1 MFDYL
6 RDFLSSVQRWLEK
19 ATNGP
24 VIKGNLPPFTLTGD
38 YNDAVFPMP
47 LTSKVPWW
55 VATKNLN
62 DFDHST
68 PEMHLR
74 YPLLTIGSWCNYDE
88 AHRYFQKFIDKDIL
102 FREYKQRQRPEKN
115 EQEEAESDT
124 EQEKINIPHYP
135 HFKTNIKKGTI
146 AWDITQNREVLEEY
160 QKRKNGKKSRKS
172 DRFSQGW
179 ERVMDQSVKL
189 ISDIKEGKIDIKSDE
204 VQGKIGKELKKK
216 EEVRKRN
223 ELDDPNNQKW
233 KRKRMFSWR
242 RKFIQ
247 MKIINTIKWQE
258 FCAAQA
264 NKN

>member
-19 ATNGP
+19 ATNRP

-102 FREYKQRQRPEKN
+102 FRQYKQRQRSEK
-115 EQEEAESDT
+115 
-124 EQEKINIPHYP
+124 HYP
-135 HFKTNIKKGTI
+135 HFKTNIKKGII
-146 AWDITQNREVLEEY
+146 AWDITQNREVLKEY
-160 QKRKNGKKSRKS
+160 QKRQNGEKSRKS
-172 DRFSQGW
+172 DTFSNGW
-179 ERVMDQSVKL
+179 ERIMDRSVKL

-204 VQGKIGKELKKK
+204 VQGKIGKELKKT
-216 EEVRKRN
+216 EEIRKRN

-233 KRKRMFSWR
+233 RQKRIFSWR
-242 RKFIQ
+242 REFIQ
-247 MKIINTIKWQE
+247 MKITNTIKWQE

>member
-1 MFDYL
+1 L

-19 ATNGP
+19 ATNRP

-102 FREYKQRQRPEKN
+102 FRQYKQRQRSEK
-115 EQEEAESDT
+115 
-124 EQEKINIPHYP
+124 HYP
-135 HFKTNIKKGTI
+135 HFTTNIKKGTI
-146 AWDITQNREVLEEY
+146 AWDITQNREVLKEY
-160 QKRKNGKKSRKS
+160 QKRQNGKKSRKS
-172 DRFSQGW
+172 DTFSNGW
-179 ERVMDQSVKL
+179 ERIMDRSVKL

-204 VQGKIGKELKKK
+204 VQGKIGKELKKT
-216 EEVRKRN
+216 EEIRKRN

-233 KRKRMFSWR
+233 RQKRIFSWR
-242 RKFIQ
+242 REFIQ
-247 MKIINTIKWQE
+247 MKITNTIKWQE